1 MSLREEPFNFAE
13 LLSDVAELVRPQAK
27 AAQVAV
33 NLHLAVLKNEIVI
46 GDPLRIR
53 QVCINIIS
61 NAVKYTPAGGS
72 VRIELQQENAGSG
85 GRTNYV
91 FRCADTGIGMSP
103 EFLNKLFL
111 PFERE
116 QDAAGSTI
124 SGTGLGMAITKNIID
139 LMSGEIHVESSP
151 GNGSVFTVIFPLRL
165 SEGKQEKIP
174 AEWRGANCFIVD
186 DDRQNC
192 ENVAQLLKDL
202 GLRVQFATEGK
213 TAVRR
218 IAEARGTPEAIRMV
232 LVDWKMPDMDGVETT
247 RQIRRAVGPEI
258 PIVMLTAYDWSELES
273 EAKAA
278 GVTSFL
284 CKPFY
289 RSKFCYLLNALSGEK
304 NLTDDTAFSPKND
317 YSGRRILLVE
327 DNSVNREIARTI
339 LEEMGIAVE
348 EACDGADGVEKVS
361 NSAEGYYDLI
371 FMDVQ
376 MPNMDGYAA
385 TQAIRKLGR
394 RDADTIPII
403 AMTAN
408 AFDED
413 VRAALRAGMN
423 AHFAKPIDVKELCN
437 LLSRYLSDVKR

>member
-1 MSLREEPFNFAE
+1 
-13 LLSDVAELVRPQAK
+13 
-27 AAQVAV
+27 
-33 NLHLAVLKNEIVI
+33 
-46 GDPLRIR
+46 
-53 QVCINIIS
+53 
-61 NAVKYTPAGGS
+61 
-72 VRIELQQENAGSG
+72 
-85 GRTNYV
+85 
-91 FRCADTGIGMSP
+91 
-103 EFLNKLFL
+103 
-111 PFERE
+111 
-116 QDAAGSTI
+116 
-124 SGTGLGMAITKNIID
+124 
-139 LMSGEIHVESSP
+139 
-151 GNGSVFTVIFPLRL
+151 
-165 SEGKQEKIP
+165 
-174 AEWRGANCFIVD
+174 
-186 DDRQNC
+186 
-192 ENVAQLLKDL
+192 
-202 GLRVQFATEGK
+202 
-213 TAVRR
+213 
-218 IAEARGTPEAIRMV
+218 MV

-304 NLTDDTAFSPKND
+304 NLADDTAFSPKND